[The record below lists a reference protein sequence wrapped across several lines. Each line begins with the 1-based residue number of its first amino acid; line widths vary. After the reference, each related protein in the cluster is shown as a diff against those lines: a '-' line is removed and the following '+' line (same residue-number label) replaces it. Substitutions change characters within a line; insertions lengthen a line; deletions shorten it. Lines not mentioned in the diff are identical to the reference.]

1 MSIAK
6 ELEKLEDKYD
16 IEEAD
21 QKEAL
26 LEQLVELHEG
36 LKAKGGASLEEFQ
49 NEVPNYFM
57 GLYIPHIFWGELG
70 KFMEDH
76 EHRTK
81 LFQLVQAFADS
92 GFDKDEKAKMKPLL
106 ITYFAVEKE
115 FEIDKIQSLIVEK
128 AHPSV
133 QEYFRKII
141 TFVELNKTSVEMY
154 VDKFRLLANMKPD
167 FEVLKMPLAKLR
179 DQLGVGE

>member
-16 IEEAD
+16 IEEP
-21 QKEAL
+21 QEKEAL
-26 LEQLVELHEG
+26 LNELVTLHSS
-36 LKAKGGASLEEFQ
+36 LQAKGGADLETFQ
-49 NEVPNYFM
+49 NEVSNYFM
-57 GLYIPHIFWGELG
+57 GLYIPYIFWGELG
-70 KFMEDH
+70 RFMDDH
-76 EHRTK
+76 GHRTK
-81 LFQLVQAFADS
+81 LFELVQAFADS
-92 GFDKDEKAKMKPLL
+92 GFEKEERTRMKPLL

-141 TFVELNKTSVEMY
+141 TFVELNKTSVDMY
-154 VDKFRLLANMKPD
+154 VDKFRILANMKPD
-167 FEVLKMPLAKLR
+167 FEMLKMPLAKLK
-179 DQLGVGE
+179 DQLSVGE